1 MLAGDGS
8 PPPLAMLSTLRTF
21 LHLPGNNHCLCI
33 SAKKKMQVLS
43 SAGNHSQQAVE
54 MRGKGKVQA
63 RGKVAVLGKDQEPA
77 LSKRCKLGQASSSFS
92 LYVCV
97 SHTPFHSFTLSL
109 CLALS
114 PSLDLFVNISLFLVL
129 LLSGS
134 LTFLFL
140 STPSPS
146 SPSSHKLTVWLNEE
160 SRSCSR
166 STVTWHGLAI
176 QLP

>member
-97 SHTPFHSFTLSL
+97 SHTHPFTHSLSRSVL
-109 CLALS
+109 LS
-114 PSLDLFVNISLFLVL
+114 HPLLISLSTS
-129 LLSGS
+129 LS
-134 LTFLFL
+134 FLFFCSQAL
-140 STPSPS
+140 LRFSFSP
-146 SPSSHKLTVWLNEE
+146 
-160 SRSCSR
+160 
-166 STVTWHGLAI
+166 
-176 QLP
+176 LPPLPLPLLRN